1 MSILAAFS
9 GTDPFLP
16 NPHEALMAQESSRLL
31 APVLGGTDVVRLTLA
46 GQGVEISLPQSALR
60 ILVDVLTNMAD
71 GNAVT
76 IIPIHAELTT
86 QQASEILNVSRKYL
100 IDELLESGVIPF
112 RKVGT
117 HRRILF
123 KDLMAYK
130 KENSFQR
137 KEALNELVDLSQ
149 KLELGY

>member
-1 MSILAAFS
+1 MSILATFS

-16 NPHEALMAQESSRLL
+16 NKNEALLAQESSRLL
-31 APVLGGTDVVRLTLA
+31 APVLGGTDVVRFSVA
-46 GQGVEISLPQSALR
+46 GQDIEVSLPQSVLR
-60 ILVDVLTNMAD
+60 ILVDVLTNMAE

-86 QQASEILNVSRKYL
+86 QQASEILNVSRKFL
-100 IDELLESGVIPF
+100 IDELLEGGVIPF

-130 KENSFQR
+130 ETNRFQR
-137 KEALNELVDLSQ
+137 KEALDELTELSQ
-149 KLELGY
+149 QFGLGY